1 MELIFVAIGIAS
13 LAYVFLIF
21 VEYGLTSFMWFW
33 PLFALLNFIMF
44 FMVRYVRKKF
54 KQKKEIPLRPFVF
67 FFATYGLAVATLL
80 TILAVIFSNAYT
92 RVQNNLDY
100 VIVVG
105 TNLVD
110 NKISKSLERRL
121 DRAIEYA
128 RENPNTV
135 FVLSGGRS
143 EYGRNTE
150 ATVMYHYMINAGIPD
165 KNLLLEFYSD
175 STQEKIGF
183 SLMTIHQDHEQK
195 LLAEKLRH
203 PGKPFMRQTPKRDDI
218 IVGVERPLSIG
229 IITSDFNL
237 LRAKEI
243 AKKYGV
249 MDVCPMATKTDE
261 LMLVHLA
268 VREAVAL
275 FKDRLIG
282 NI

>member
-33 PLFALLNFIMF
+33 PLFALLNFTMF

-54 KQKKEIPLRPFVF
+54 KEKKEIPLRPFVF
-67 FFATYGLAVATLL
+67 FFATYGLSVVTLL

>member
-54 KQKKEIPLRPFVF
+54 KEKKEIPLRPFVF
-67 FFATYGLAVATLL
+67 FFATYGLSVVTLL

>member
-1 MELIFVAIGIAS
+1 MELIFIAIGIAS
-13 LAYVFLIF
+13 LSYVFVIF

-44 FMVRYVRKKF
+44 IMVNYVRRKYKEKK
-54 KQKKEIPLRPFVF
+54 KIILRPFIF
-67 FFATYGLAVATLL
+67 FFTTYGLSVATLL
-80 TILAVIFSNAYT
+80 IMLTVIFSNAHT
-92 RVQNNLDY
+92 RIQGNLDY

-110 NKISKSLERRL
+110 NKISKSLKRRL
-121 DRAIEYA
+121 DCAIEYA
-128 RENPNTV
+128 RGNPNTV

-175 STQEKIGF
+175 STQEKVGF
-183 SLMTIHQDHEQK
+183 SLRTIYQDHEQK
-195 LLAEKLRH
+195 LLAEKVRHHNEPFLRQNQQ
-203 PGKPFMRQTPKRDDI
+203 RNDI
-218 IVGVERPLSIG
+218 IVGVDRPLAIG

-237 LRAKEI
+237 FRAKEI
-243 AKKYGV
+243 AKKFGV
-249 MDVCPMATKTDE
+249 MDACPMAAKTDE

>member
-54 KQKKEIPLRPFVF
+54 KEKKEIPLRPFVF
-67 FFATYGLAVATLL
+67 FFATYGLSVVTLL

-195 LLAEKLRH
+195 LLAEKLLRLE
-203 PGKPFMRQTPKRDDI
+203 GKTLEDGGSIALEQT
-218 IVGVERPLSIG
+218 
-229 IITSDFNL
+229 
-237 LRAKEI
+237 
-243 AKKYGV
+243 
-249 MDVCPMATKTDE
+249 
-261 LMLVHLA
+261 
-268 VREAVAL
+268 
-275 FKDRLIG
+275 
-282 NI
+282 

>member
-54 KQKKEIPLRPFVF
+54 KEKKEIPLRPFVF
-67 FFATYGLAVATLL
+67 FFASYCLAVATLL

-150 ATVMYHYMINAGIPD
+150 ATVMYHYMINAGVPD

-183 SLMTIHQDHEQK
+183 SLRTIHQDHEQK
-195 LLAEKLRH
+195 LLAEKIRH

-249 MDVCPMATKTDE
+249 MDACPMATKTDE